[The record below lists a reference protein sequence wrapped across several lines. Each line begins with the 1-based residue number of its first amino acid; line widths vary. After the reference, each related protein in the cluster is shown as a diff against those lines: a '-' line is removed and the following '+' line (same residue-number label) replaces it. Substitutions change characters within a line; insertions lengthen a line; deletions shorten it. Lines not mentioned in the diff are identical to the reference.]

1 MNWTFDSKTQGAW
14 LIHHASKL
22 QTVVNP
28 SAFEKISIAGKA
40 GMLLSALSTS
50 NQLVI
55 SNQKMEVLAQEANIN
70 TLERSGLLQIL
81 KDHQLIDISTS
92 GVEVLGLTTEA
103 TLKHTSEIFD
113 NQNPSNTEVAAINIS
128 EMISSAPCER
138 NDVLAKIADENKLDS
153 GTLNAFRI
161 NVEEM
166 GLVDLEKIDESKTLY
181 FNGNLFKRN
190 DAEKI
195 SKVLSTLTPNE
206 QQSLIGFNQL
216 LDKNACIEEGVAK
229 KELGDQLFSKLS
241 SIGMYDISVV
251 SNEYGE
257 TGYLTKPSSFSKYS
271 SSDIDDAFDLAK
283 AFVSSLTY
291 GMTKSNSS
299 RGQIS
304 MIEDLLKA
312 LIRGDE
318 VGPVNAIGSDYKILE
333 LKHVVEIKQGSKR
346 NFHGNLRSGWMMKLL
361 KKDVGILALQAIKQG
376 NISEQ
381 SLSSLPGA
389 TINRYRGP
397 ELNRTITRKK
407 LNERAPKDTNDMV
420 MALRTGGLS

>member
-1 MNWTFDSKTQGAW
+1 MNHKYDSKTQGAW

-22 QTVVNP
+22 QAVLNP
-28 SAFEKISIAGKA
+28 SAFENISIAGKA

-50 NQLVI
+50 DQLVI
-55 SNQKMEVLAQEANIN
+55 PNNKIDILAQEANIN

-81 KDHQLIDISTS
+81 KNHQLIDISPS

-103 TLKHTSEIFD
+103 TLNHTSDIFN
-113 NQNPSNTEVAAINIS
+113 NQNPNNTEFAAISIS
-128 EMISSAPCER
+128 EIISSAPCDR
-138 NDVLAKIADENKLDS
+138 NEALEKISDENKLNADA
-153 GTLNAFRI
+153 LNAFRI

-166 GLVDLEKIDESKTLY
+166 GLVDLEKIDDTKTLY

-195 SKVLSTLTPNE
+195 SKVLSTLTPSE
-206 QQSLIGFNQL
+206 QQSLIRFNQM
-216 LDKNACIEEGVAK
+216 LDEKACIEEEAAK
-229 KELGDQLFSKLS
+229 TELGVQLFSKLS
-241 SIGMYDISVV
+241 SIGMYDVSVV

-291 GMTKSNSS
+291 GMTKSNSN

-304 MIEDLLKA
+304 MIEQLLSA

-333 LKHVVEIKQGSKR
+333 LKHVVEIKRGSKR

-381 SLSSLPGA
+381 SLSSLPSA
-389 TINRYRGP
+389 AINRYRGP
-397 ELNRTITRKK
+397 EQNRSITRKK